1 MIEDSQHFCRRNREA
16 QVYNLGAK
24 GRRWRWI
31 GGVSSLSGTL
41 LAGGLLVH
49 AGIDWLWRVA
59 LFLPLFASILLI
71 LQARTR
77 TCVMLAA
84 LGEWE
89 LGCGTQRV
97 PDPDLENRLRRRAY
111 LLVCAAV
118 LAAGALTALIAVL

>member
-1 MIEDSQHFCRRNREA
+1 MNTQEHFCRRNREA
-16 QVYNLGAK
+16 QVYNLGES
-24 GRRWRWI
+24 GRRWRWL
-31 GGVSSLSGTL
+31 GGLASLTATL
-41 LAGGLLVH
+41 LAGCFLVYQ
-49 AGIDWLWRVA
+49 GVDWIWRIA
-59 LFLPLFASILLI
+59 LFLPLFSSILLL

-77 TCVMLAA
+77 TCVMLAV

-118 LAAGALTALIAVL
+118 LVSVALTALFAVC

>member
-1 MIEDSQHFCRRNREA
+1 MDNHEHFCRRNREA

-31 GGVSSLSGTL
+31 GGWTSLSGTL
-41 LAGGLLVH
+41 LAGGLLVQ
-49 AGIDWLWRVA
+49 AEVDWLWRVA

-111 LLVCAAV
+111 LLVCAGV
-118 LAAGALTALIAVL
+118 LAAAALTALIAVL